1 MAQGNIHIGLTA
13 EDLRARLHIL
23 TALLIVFGLT
33 ALYSISDNPL
43 SIESS
48 FMRQFIFM
56 ILSFIVYLILRRV
69 SLKAFHDNS
78 TMIFL
83 FTIGLCLVPFF
94 LPRVEYTYRWIDL
107 GFMTIQPSEYLKI
120 GVIIAIAKYLSN
132 HQLEMKT
139 KSIVVIPGLLTL
151 FGAAIVLRQPDL
163 GTAAI
168 VCAPLIPMLLWA
180 GVNGF
185 VLFLIIAPIITII
198 AASNSIAF
206 SIWAVIMLLCFLL
219 ARPGVVPG
227 SILYFSNIFAGLLT
241 PFAWNIL
248 TEYQKQRVLTFLNP
262 DLDPMGSAY
271 HIIQSVTAIGSG
283 GFFGKGFEQG
293 SQTQLKFLPV
303 QESDFILSVIA
314 EEFGFLGIMIVM
326 AVFFLFIKTL
336 LDIAF
341 KCSDY
346 FSSIVIIGLASIF
359 LSHLFVNSAMTVGLI
374 PVKGLPLPFV
384 SAGGSF
390 LLSCFIMLALITNL
404 SENS

>member
-1 MAQGNIHIGLTA
+1 VAQNIYIRLTA
-13 EDLRARLHIL
+13 EDLRRRLHVL
-23 TALLIVFGLT
+23 TFLLIIFGLT

-43 SIESS
+43 SIDSS
-48 FMRQFIFM
+48 FMRQSIFIA
-56 ILSFIVYLILRRV
+56 LSFIVYLFVVRIP
-69 SLKAFHDNS
+69 LKFIHDNS
-78 TMIFL
+78 TLIFL
-83 FTIGLCLVPFF
+83 STIMLCLIPFF
-94 LPRVEYTYRWIDL
+94 LPKVEYTYRWIDL

-120 GVIIAIAKYLSN
+120 GVVIAIAKYLSN
-132 HQLEMKT
+132 HQLEMKKT
-139 KSIVVIPGLLTL
+139 SIIIIPGLLTL
-151 FGAAIVLRQPDL
+151 FAAGIVLRQPDL

-180 GVNGF
+180 GVNAF
-185 VLFLIIAPIITII
+185 ILFLIMAPIITII
-198 AASNSIAF
+198 AASSTVFF
-206 SIWAVIMLLCFLL
+206 SIWAVVMFLCFLV
-219 ARPGVVPG
+219 ARPGFVPG
-227 SILYFSNIFAGLLT
+227 SILYFVNIFAGLLT

-248 TEYQKQRVLTFLNP
+248 TDYQKQRVLTFLNP

-283 GFFGKGFEQG
+283 GFFGKGFQEG

-314 EEFGFLGIMIVM
+314 EEFGFLGIMVVM
-326 AVFFLFIKTL
+326 IIFFLFIKTL

-346 FSSIVIIGLASIF
+346 FSSIFMIGLASIF

-374 PVKGLPLPFV
+374 PVKGLPLPFI

-390 LLSCFIMLALITNL
+390 LLSCFIMLGLINNL

>member
-1 MAQGNIHIGLTA
+1 MSSNNLIFFSAKDLRNRLIVLTGVLLIIGL
-13 EDLRARLHIL
+13 
-23 TALLIVFGLT
+23 V

-43 SIESS
+43 SIGSS
-48 FMRQFIFM
+48 FFRQCIFILLSSFVYILMRNIP
-56 ILSFIVYLILRRV
+56 
-69 SLKAFHDNS
+69 LKTIHDNS
-78 TMIFL
+78 TTIFVG
-83 FTIGLCLVPFF
+83 IAILCFIPFF
-94 LPRVEYTYRWIDL
+94 LPQVEYTYRWIDL

-219 ARPGVVPG
+219 ARPGVVTG
-227 SILYFSNIFAGLLT
+227 FILYFVNIFAGLLT
-241 PFAWNIL
+241 PFAWNFL
-248 TEYQKQRVLTFLNP
+248 TDYQKQRVLTFLNP

-314 EEFGFLGIMIVM
+314 EEFGFLGIMVIM
-326 AVFFLFIKTL
+326 ATFFLFIKTL

-341 KCSDY
+341 RCSDY

-390 LLSCFIMLALITNL
+390 LLSCFIMLGLITNL
-404 SENS
+404 SKNS